1 VRKWFGLF
9 GASIVAVA
17 CGARSGLDVPPGQRA
32 NAVGSGGAPGA
43 GGAGATTIASATG
56 SSGTPGVTT
65 GVGSSGGLGGAA
77 TGSGG
82 ATGVSTSS
90 TGTGGVG
97 GAPLDAGLDALEDA
111 PLDAPADAPEDAPL
125 DAPLDAP
132 TDAPDDVV
140 DAAPD
145 VTPPNDCQDAG
156 ITYIYVMTEEN
167 ALYRFYPPDL
177 SFAQIGTIACPGAGS
192 TQPFSMAVDRQGKA
206 YVVFKDGRLYNV
218 STATAVCTPTSFQVG
233 QGGFNPTFGM
243 GFSSNKNDPGETLFV
258 AEAATTE
265 RLATIDTT
273 TLALSIVG
281 PFSSPLGKAE
291 LTGTGDARLFAFGV
305 QDPNPA
311 IVGSHLA
318 EIDKSTAAVISDT
331 VLPTVG
337 VNIVAWAFAFW
348 GGDFYFFTSKN
359 AGLSTVTRYHPDD
372 GTVADVATL
381 GKTIVGA
388 GVSTCAPQ

>member
-32 NAVGSGGAPGA
+32 GSGPGGPGGAPGTGGASTTSASATGPGATVGATTSVSGSGGFGGAATGSSGTGGVTTSTGGAVGSGGAPLD
-43 GGAGATTIASATG
+43 
-56 SSGTPGVTT
+56 
-65 GVGSSGGLGGAA
+65 GGL
-77 TGSGG
+77 
-82 ATGVSTSS
+82 
-90 TGTGGVG
+90 
-97 GAPLDAGLDALEDA
+97 
-111 PLDAPADAPEDAPL
+111 DAPEDAPDDGAP
-125 DAPLDAP
+125 DAPVDAP
-132 TDAPDDVV
+132 FDAPDDALDAAPDVV

-145 VTPPNDCQDAG
+145 APLPNDCQDAG
-156 ITYIYVMTEEN
+156 ITFIYLMTEEN

-177 SFAQIGTIACPGAGS
+177 SFTQIGTITCPGAGA

-206 YVVFKDGRLYNV
+206 FVVFNDGRLYTV
-218 STATAVCTPTSFQVG
+218 STATAACAATSFQVS
-233 QGGFNPTFGM
+233 QGGFNKTFGM
-243 GFSSNKNDPGETLFV
+243 GFSSNSNDPGETLFV

-265 RLATIDTT
+265 RLATIDTST
-273 TLALSIVG
+273 FALSIIA
-281 PFSSPLGKAE
+281 PFSTTLGKAE

-305 QDPNPA
+305 QDPA

-318 EIDKSTAAVISDT
+318 EIDKGTAAVVSDT

-337 VNIVAWAFAFW
+337 VGIVAWAFAFW
-348 GGDFYFFTSKN
+348 GGDFYFFTSQQ
-359 AGLSTVTRYHPDD
+359 AGTSTVTRYRPAD
-372 GTVADVATL
+372 GTVVPVATL